1 MKGMLQDSV
10 VCLSQPTSKNE
21 IAHKNSKQ
29 IQSIATDPTCAS
41 SPKGLPSNEKRKKI
55 LARAHVEIDCKEA
68 LL

>member
-41 SPKGLPSNEKRKKI
+41 SPKGLPSNEKRK
-55 LARAHVEIDCKEA
+55 
-68 LL
+68 